1 MHSSWS
7 ERLWVGMETEK
18 RTQTKGEEGKRVEC
32 PSSWVRMKGIL
43 PSKGERE
50 RGRIQCGAEGCT
62 LHTGFK

>member
-32 PSSWVRMKGIL
+32 PSSWVRMKGDSPL
-43 PSKGERE
+43 QGGKGEGKNPAWCR
-50 RGRIQCGAEGCT
+50 R
-62 LHTGFK
+62 LHPAHRV